1 MRMLLKEVNTWDGKG
16 FTRKNVIIEDKKILY
31 AGDSIIQPP
40 CEAEA
45 VIDGAG
51 KYLLPGVIDCHAHI
65 TMVCGTRHMA
75 DFFASSDSALT
86 IDAVINAEKMARC
99 GITTIRDCGGRYLE
113 TLAVRDYI
121 QAGKIIGPRM
131 LCSGTPVKVIG
142 GHEPGT
148 DITGPWEARAKV
160 RELIHA
166 GADFIKVMVTG
177 GLGKP
182 GEKPGNVEMEQ
193 EELSAIVSEAKKH
206 NRKVACHC
214 HSREGMELLVKAGAA
229 SIEHS
234 TWLDPEINEKIIEKG
249 IYVVPTFQPY
259 MNYAFLGEQ
268 YNQLPD
274 TVAAA
279 RAIVEE
285 KKNRLYEA
293 YKQGVKLAFG
303 RDSGGFMMDQGD
315 FVEEM
320 LYMEQAGISR
330 CDIIAS
336 ATEQAARLLGIE
348 DTTGSIEE
356 GKAADL
362 ILLRANPL
370 ENLTAYRDAL
380 EGVWAAG
387 RYLA

>member
-1 MRMLLKEVNTWDGKG
+1 MRTWIKAVYVWDENG
-16 FTRKNVIIEDKKILY
+16 FSKKHVILADHKIEYVGENPAAD
-31 AGDSIIQPP
+31 AADR
-40 CEAEA
+40 
-45 VIDGAG
+45 VIDGEG
-51 KYLLPGVIDCHAHI
+51 KYLLPGVIDCHAHS

-75 DFFASSDSALT
+75 EFFAASDSGLT
-86 IDAVINAEKMARC
+86 IEAVRNAEKMVRC
-99 GITTIRDCGGRYLE
+99 GITAIRDCGGRYLE

-121 QAGKIIGPRM
+121 RAGKLSGPRM
-131 LCSGTPVKVIG
+131 LCSGTPIKVIG

-148 DITGPWEARAKV
+148 DITGPWEARARV

-166 GADFIKVMVTG
+166 GVDFIKVMVTG

-193 EELSAIVSEAKKH
+193 EELTAIVSEAKKH

-214 HSREGMELLVKAGAA
+214 HSKEGMELLVNAGAA

-234 TWLDPEINEKIIEKG
+234 TWLDEEINKKIIEKG

-268 YNQLPD
+268 YHQLPD

-279 RAIVEE
+279 KSIVEE
-285 KKNRLYEA
+285 KKNRLYQA
-293 YKQGVKLAFG
+293 YRQGVKLAFG

-320 LYMEQAGISR
+320 LFMEQAGVSR
-330 CDIIAS
+330 RDIIVS
-336 ATEQAARLLGIE
+336 ATKHAADLLGIWE
-348 DTTGSIEE
+348 ETGSIEA
-356 GKAADL
+356 GKTADL
-362 ILLRANPL
+362 ILLGANPL
-370 ENLTAYRDAL
+370 EGLEAYREKL
-380 EGVWAAG
+380 EGVWAEG
-387 RYLA
+387 RYYG